1 MARDSEAKPNLSK
14 RGWATVEAVM
24 PRIKGAVAER
34 SKKQN
39 TNIDLS
45 TAENWSIRPELITI
59 CKDAISQ
66 KLSTKVL
73 TSTLVSF
80 NPLNIL
86 QDLSYPRGFAGD
98 PDLLET
104 YSTFFNTYFN
114 PHKPVEPSQL
124 ATAPG
129 AMACVDTLLYNICD
143 PGDGVL
149 TPGPYWSQ

>member
-1 MARDSEAKPNLSK
+1 MAGDAETKPNLSK

-45 TAENWSIRPELITI
+45 TAENWSIRPELVAI
-59 CKDAISQ
+59 CKDAICQ
-66 KLSTKVL
+66 NLSTKVSL
-73 TSTLVSF
+73 PSVSF
-80 NPLNIL
+80 YKANMP
-86 QDLSYPRGFAGD
+86 QDLSYPRGFSGD

-104 YSTFFNTYFN
+104 YSSFFNTYFN
-114 PHKPVEPSQL
+114 PHKHVEPSQL